1 MLMGGRFLGGVAAAL
16 IYTSQP
22 MYLLEMAPLNLKG
35 SVGVFTCIGVTG
47 GILIA
52 EIVTLPELLGTANSW
67 SYALSAY
74 ALITLVCLPALIYF
88 PESPN
93 WLFLVKDD
101 PVKCEKALQRIR
113 GKDSPA
119 VQEELVALEYAM
131 HNEEKT
137 TGITEVF
144 KAKEL
149 CLPLFL
155 VCCFMGTQQL
165 SGINAVGVTMPPLL
179 PGI

>member
-1 MLMGGRFLGGVAAAL
+1 MSGRFFGGVAAAF

-22 MYLLEMAPLNLKG
+22 MYLLEMAPLSLKG
-35 SVGVFTCIGVTG
+35 SVGVFTCIGVTA

-52 EIVTLPELLGTANSW
+52 EIVTLPELLGTAHGW

-88 PESPN
+88 PESPR
-93 WLFLVKDD
+93 WLFLEKDD

-119 VQEELVALEYAM
+119 VQEELIALELAM
-131 HNEEKT
+131 LSEEKA
-137 TGITEVF
+137 TGISEVF

-149 CLPLFL
+149 FLPLFL

-165 SGINAVGVTMPPLL
+165 SGINAVGIPMLPLL
-179 PGI
+179 PGM